1 MIEASNGASSWRKK
15 CPQEVAIVLRK
26 VTLGLLAGLFSL
38 SVLLLDAS
46 PGWTQKGRI
55 KIAVQAPLSGEQ
67 AALGEHVKLGAQLA
81 VEEAAKSFKSAGF
94 ELVFVPYDDQ
104 AKPEVG
110 VANARNIVADPD
122 VLVLV
127 GHFNSGVA
135 LPASEVYK
143 DASLA
148 MISPANTATEI
159 TDRGYSNV
167 NRVCGRDD
175 VQGPVGARFAAQEL
189 KLKSVYIIHD
199 KTLYGQGVADNFR
212 SEANKLGLKVLGY
225 DGTEERANFAPM
237 IIPMKAKNPDL
248 VYFGGIYHQGGLLL
262 KQMREKGVKA
272 AFMGPDG
279 LDSSEMVKIAG
290 AQVTGSYY
298 TTVAGP
304 PDAYPESAAFAKR
317 FKQRFGKEVESF
329 AMYGYDAALVGIKA
343 LEQTLQTNGGKKPS
357 RAEVSAA
364 VRKLKNFK
372 GVTGSI
378 SFDNKG
384 DPVKAK
390 YFVLQFEKRSY
401 PGKVVKVVE
410 QQAPQAPPRKS

>member
-1 MIEASNGASSWRKK
+1 VCKK
-15 CPQEVAIVLRK
+15 IISIL
-26 VTLGLLAGLFSL
+26 LFSVIV
-38 SVLLLDAS
+38 SFSMAA
-46 PGWTQKGRI
+46 WAQQKGTI

-81 VEEAAKSFKSAGF
+81 VEEAAKSFKALGF
-94 ELVFVPYDDQ
+94 DLVFVPYDDQ

-110 VANARNIVADPD
+110 VANARNIVADPN

-143 DASLA
+143 DAMLA

-159 TDRGYSNV
+159 TDRGYPNV

-175 VQGPVGARFAAQEL
+175 VQGPVGARFAAQDL

-212 SEANKLGLKVLGY
+212 NEANKVGLKVLGY
-225 DGTEERANFAPM
+225 EGTEERANFAPM
-237 IIPMKAKNPDL
+237 IIPLRAKNPDL

-272 AFMGPDG
+272 KFMGPDG
-279 LDSSEMVKIAG
+279 LDSSEMVKITG
-290 AQVTGSYY
+290 AQIVGTYY

-304 PDAYPESAAFAKR
+304 PEAYPETASFAKR
-317 FKQRFGKEVESF
+317 YKQRFGKEVESF
-329 AMYGYDAALVGIKA
+329 AMYGYDAALVGLKA
-343 LEQTLQTNGGKKPS
+343 TEQAIQANGGKKPS
-357 RAEVSAA
+357 RPQVAAA
-364 VRKLKNFK
+364 VRKLKDFK

-378 SFDNKG
+378 TFDNKG

-390 YFVLQFEKRSY
+390 YFVLQFDKRSY
-401 PGKVVKVVE
+401 PGKVVKVIE
-410 QQAPQAPPRKS
+410 QQAPQAKKS

>member
-1 MIEASNGASSWRKK
+1 MCKK
-15 CPQEVAIVLRK
+15 IISILVFSVI
-26 VTLGLLAGLFSL
+26 FSL
-38 SVLLLDAS
+38 SLAA
-46 PGWTQKGRI
+46 WAQQKGTI

-81 VEEAAKSFKSAGF
+81 VEEAAKSFKALGF
-94 ELVFVPYDDQ
+94 DLVFVPYDDQ
-104 AKPEVG
+104 ARPEVG
-110 VANARNIVADPD
+110 VANARNIVADAD

-143 DASLA
+143 DAMLA

-159 TDRGYSNV
+159 TDRGYPNV

-175 VQGPVGARFAAQEL
+175 IQGPVGARFAAQDL

-212 SEANKLGLKVLGY
+212 NEANKVGLKVLGY
-225 DGTEERANFAPM
+225 EGTEERANFAPM
-237 IIPMKAKNPDL
+237 IIPLRAKNPDL

-262 KQMREKGVKA
+262 KQMREKGAKA
-272 AFMGPDG
+272 KFMGPDG
-279 LDSSEMVKIAG
+279 LDSSEMVKI
-290 AQVTGSYY
+290 TGSQIVGTYY

-304 PDAYPESAAFAKR
+304 PDAYPESAAFAKK

-329 AMYGYDAALVGIKA
+329 AMYGYDAALVGLKA
-343 LEQTLQTNGGKKPS
+343 TAQAIQANGGKKPS
-357 RAEVSAA
+357 RPQVAAA
-364 VRKLKNFK
+364 VRKLKDFK

-378 SFDNKG
+378 TFDNKG

-390 YFVLQFEKRSY
+390 YFVLQFAKRSY
-401 PGKVVKVVE
+401 PGKVVKVIE
-410 QQAPQAPPRKS
+410 QQAPQAKKS

>member
-1 MIEASNGASSWRKK
+1 MTVLRRLT
-15 CPQEVAIVLRK
+15 AIVLF
-26 VTLGLLAGLFSL
+26 TALFN
-38 SVLLLDAS
+38 VPVVA
-46 PGWTQKGRI
+46 WAQKGTI
-55 KIAVQAPLSGEQ
+55 KLAVQAPLSGEQ
-67 AALGEHVKLGAQLA
+67 AALGEHVKLGSQLA
-81 VEEAAKSFKSAGF
+81 VEEASKAFKALGYD
-94 ELVFVPYDDQ
+94 LVFVPYDDQ

-110 VANARNIVADPD
+110 VANARNIVADPN
-122 VLVLV
+122 VLALV

-143 DASLA
+143 DAMLA

-159 TDRGYSNV
+159 TDRGYPNV

-175 VQGPVGARFAAQEL
+175 VQGPVGARFAAQDL
-189 KLKSVYIIHD
+189 KLKSVYVIHD

-212 SEANKLGLKVLGY
+212 QEAIKLGLKVLGY

-237 IIPMKAKNPDL
+237 IIPMRARNPDL
-248 VYFGGIYHQGGLLL
+248 VYFGGIYYQGGLLL

-279 LDSSEMVKIAG
+279 LDSSEMVKITG
-290 AQVTGSYY
+290 AQVIGSYY

-304 PDAYPESAAFAKR
+304 PDAYPETAAFAKK

-329 AMYGYDAALVGIKA
+329 GMYGYDAAQVGLKA
-343 LEQTLQTNGGKKPS
+343 IEQAIQANGGKKPS

-378 SFDNKG
+378 TFDNKG

-390 YFVLQFEKRSY
+390 YFVLQFDKRSY
-401 PGKVVKVVE
+401 PGKVVKVIE
-410 QQAPQAPPRKS
+410 QQAPQALARK

>member
-1 MIEASNGASSWRKK
+1 MTVLRRLT
-15 CPQEVAIVLRK
+15 AIVLFTALCN
-26 VTLGLLAGLFSL
+26 VPVVAW
-38 SVLLLDAS
+38 A
-46 PGWTQKGRI
+46 QKGTI
-55 KIAVQAPLSGEQ
+55 KLAVQAPLSGEQ

-81 VEEAAKSFKSAGF
+81 VEEASKAFKALGYD
-94 ELVFVPYDDQ
+94 LVFVPYDDQ

-110 VANARNIVADPD
+110 VANARNIVADPN
-122 VLVLV
+122 VLALV

-143 DASLA
+143 DAMLA

-159 TDRGYSNV
+159 TDRGYPNV

-175 VQGPVGARFAAQEL
+175 VQGPVGARFAAQDL
-189 KLKSVYIIHD
+189 KLKSVYVIHD

-212 SEANKLGLKVLGY
+212 QEAIKLGLKVLGY

-237 IIPMKAKNPDL
+237 IIPMRARNPDL
-248 VYFGGIYHQGGLLL
+248 VYFGGIYYQGGLLL

-279 LDSSEMVKIAG
+279 LDSSEMVKITG
-290 AQVTGSYY
+290 AQVIGSYY

-304 PDAYPESAAFAKR
+304 PDAYPETAAFAKK

-329 AMYGYDAALVGIKA
+329 GMYGYDAAQVGLKA
-343 LEQTLQTNGGKKPS
+343 IEQAIQANGGKKPS

-378 SFDNKG
+378 TFDNKG

-390 YFVLQFEKRSY
+390 YFVLQFDKRSY
-401 PGKVVKVVE
+401 PGKVVKVIE
-410 QQAPQAPPRKS
+410 QQAPQALARK

>member
-1 MIEASNGASSWRKK
+1 MTVLRRLT
-15 CPQEVAIVLRK
+15 AIVLF
-26 VTLGLLAGLFSL
+26 TALFN
-38 SVLLLDAS
+38 VPVVA
-46 PGWTQKGRI
+46 WAQKGTI
-55 KIAVQAPLSGEQ
+55 KLAVQAPLSGEQ
-67 AALGEHVKLGAQLA
+67 AALDEHVKLGAQLA
-81 VEEAAKSFKSAGF
+81 VEEASKAFKALGYD
-94 ELVFVPYDDQ
+94 LVFVPYDDQ

-110 VANARNIVADPD
+110 VANARNIVADPN
-122 VLVLV
+122 VLALV

-143 DASLA
+143 DAMLA

-159 TDRGYSNV
+159 TDRGYPNV

-175 VQGPVGARFAAQEL
+175 VQGPVGARFAAQDL
-189 KLKSVYIIHD
+189 KLKSVYVIHD

-212 SEANKLGLKVLGY
+212 QEAIKLGLKVLGY

-237 IIPMKAKNPDL
+237 IIPMRARNPDL
-248 VYFGGIYHQGGLLL
+248 VYFGGIYYQGGLLL

-279 LDSSEMVKIAG
+279 LDSSEMVKITG
-290 AQVTGSYY
+290 AQVIGSYY

-304 PDAYPESAAFAKR
+304 PDAYPETAAFAKK

-329 AMYGYDAALVGIKA
+329 GMYGYDAAQVGLKA
-343 LEQTLQTNGGKKPS
+343 IEQAIQANGGKKPS

-364 VRKLKNFK
+364 VRNLKNFK

-378 SFDNKG
+378 TFDNKG

-390 YFVLQFEKRSY
+390 YFVLQFDKRSY
-401 PGKVVKVVE
+401 PGKVVKVIE
-410 QQAPQAPPRKS
+410 QQAPQALARK

>member
-1 MIEASNGASSWRKK
+1 MFKRFFVFPVFLFVAS
-15 CPQEVAIVLRK
+15 L
-26 VTLGLLAGLFSL
+26 
-38 SVLLLDAS
+38 AS
-46 PGWTQKGRI
+46 PLWAQKGTI
-55 KIAVQAPLSGEQ
+55 KLAVQAPLSGEQ

-81 VEEAAKSFKSAGF
+81 VEEAVKTFKALGF
-94 ELVFVPYDDQ
+94 DLVFVPYDDQ

-143 DASLA
+143 DAMLA

-159 TDRGYSNV
+159 TDRGYPNV

-175 VQGPVGARFAAQEL
+175 VQGPVGARFAAQDL
-189 KLKSVYIIHD
+189 KLKSVYIIQD

-212 SEANKLGLKVLGY
+212 KEANKLGMKVLGY

-237 IIPMKAKNPDL
+237 IIPMKVKNPDL

-279 LDSSEMVKIAG
+279 LDSSEMVKITG
-290 AQVTGSYY
+290 PQVVGSYY

-304 PDAYPESAAFAKR
+304 PDSYPETAAFAKK

-329 AMYGYDAALVGIKA
+329 GMYGYDAAQVGLKA
-343 LEQTLQTNGGKKPS
+343 IEQAIQADGGKKPS

-372 GVTGSI
+372 GLTGSI
-378 SFDNKG
+378 TFDNKG
-384 DPVKAK
+384 DPVKSK
-390 YFVLQFEKRSY
+390 YFVLRFDKQSY
-401 PGKVVKVVE
+401 PGKVVKVIE
-410 QQAPQAPPRKS
+410 QQAPQALARK

>member
-1 MIEASNGASSWRKK
+1 LT
-15 CPQEVAIVLRK
+15 AIPTSRNFLPGRIDYVLRK
-26 VTLGLLAGLFSL
+26 IVLFLLFTLPLNAPLQAW
-38 SVLLLDAS
+38 A
-46 PGWTQKGRI
+46 QKGTI

-67 AALGEHVKLGAQLA
+67 AALGEHIKLGAQLA
-81 VEEAAKSFKSAGF
+81 VEEAGKNFKVLGF
-94 ELVFVPYDDQ
+94 DLVFVPYDDQ

-122 VLVLV
+122 VLALV

-143 DASLA
+143 DAMLA

-159 TDRGYSNV
+159 TDRGYPNV

-175 VQGPVGARFAAQEL
+175 VQGPVGARFAAQDL
-189 KLKSVYIIHD
+189 KVKSVYVIHD

-212 SEANKLGLKVLGY
+212 SEAAKLGLKVLGY

-279 LDSSEMVKIAG
+279 LDSSEMVKITG
-290 AQVTGSYY
+290 PQVIGSYY

-304 PDAYPESAAFAKR
+304 PDAYPETAAFATK
-317 FKQRFGKEVESF
+317 FKQRFGKGVESF
-329 AMYGYDAALVGIKA
+329 GMYGYDAAQVAVAAIQQAIQK
-343 LEQTLQTNGGKKPS
+343 NGGKKPS
-357 RAEVSAA
+357 RAEVSTA

-390 YFVLQFEKRSY
+390 YFVMQFEKRSY

-410 QQAPQAPPRKS
+410 QAAPPAKKS

>member
-1 MIEASNGASSWRKK
+1 MTVLRRLT
-15 CPQEVAIVLRK
+15 AIVLF
-26 VTLGLLAGLFSL
+26 TALFN
-38 SVLLLDAS
+38 VPVVA
-46 PGWTQKGRI
+46 WAQKGTI
-55 KIAVQAPLSGEQ
+55 KLAVQAPLSGEQ

-81 VEEAAKSFKSAGF
+81 VEEASKAFKALGYD
-94 ELVFVPYDDQ
+94 LVFVPYDDQ

-110 VANARNIVADPD
+110 VANARNIVADPT
-122 VLVLV
+122 VLALV

-143 DASLA
+143 DAMLA

-159 TDRGYSNV
+159 TDRGYPNV

-175 VQGPVGARFAAQEL
+175 VQGPVGARFAAQDL
-189 KLKSVYIIHD
+189 KLKSVYVIHD

-212 SEANKLGLKVLGY
+212 QEAIKLGLKVLGY

-237 IIPMKAKNPDL
+237 IIPMRARNPDL
-248 VYFGGIYHQGGLLL
+248 VYFGGIYYQGGLLL

-279 LDSSEMVKIAG
+279 LDSSEMVKITG
-290 AQVTGSYY
+290 AQVIGSYY

-304 PDAYPESAAFAKR
+304 PDAYPETAAFAKK

-329 AMYGYDAALVGIKA
+329 GMYGYDAAQVGLKA
-343 LEQTLQTNGGKKPS
+343 IEQAIQANGGKKPS

-364 VRKLKNFK
+364 VRNLKNFK

-378 SFDNKG
+378 TFDNKG

-390 YFVLQFEKRSY
+390 YFVLQFDKRSY
-401 PGKVVKVVE
+401 PGKVVKVIE
-410 QQAPQAPPRKS
+410 QQAPQALARK